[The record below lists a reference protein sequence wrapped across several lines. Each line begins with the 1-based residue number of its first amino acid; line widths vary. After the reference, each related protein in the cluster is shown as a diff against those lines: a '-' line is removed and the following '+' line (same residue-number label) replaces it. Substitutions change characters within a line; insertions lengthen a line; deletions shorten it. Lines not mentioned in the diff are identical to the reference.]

1 MASAH
6 TLNFFQRKWRR
17 IIQTYGSEG
26 MKQRQWDREF
36 QEGVWDYLAD
46 TAGDPIYTVLEK
58 HARNGS
64 ILDLG
69 CGLGNTANE
78 LPEGSYLNY
87 TGVDISNQ
95 AVQMAARR
103 TQKNGRAHN
112 THFLQSDI
120 ETYVPDKKHHV
131 ILFRDSIYYL
141 PHSSVPRVLHRYA
154 DYLHEG
160 GVFILR
166 LAAGVKCAPEVEGI
180 IASNFPVLERHI
192 IDAPPAVILV
202 FR

>member
-36 QEGVWDYLAD
+36 QEGVWDYLAN
-46 TAGDPIYTVLEK
+46 TAGDPIYAIVEK
-58 HARNGS
+58 YARNGS

-78 LPEGSYLNY
+78 LAGDSYFSY

-120 ETYVPDKKHHV
+120 EAYVPDKKHGV
-131 ILFRDSIYYL
+131 ILFRDSIYYV
-141 PHSSVPRVLHRYA
+141 PHSAVLRMLHRYMG
-154 DYLHEG
+154 YLEED

-166 LAAGVKCAPEVEGI
+166 LAASVKSAPEFEHM
-180 IASNFPVLERHI
+180 IAGNFSVLERHVFVS
-192 IDAPPAVILV
+192 PPAVILV